1 MMEELDSSRKEPR
14 ITFPPMK
21 TGTTHVIEEREK
33 VSPVNSS
40 SNGEPGYSEKPQ
52 NEDLINSVSAL
63 INTRLTEFRSE
74 MITLINK
81 NGNQPMSLGDW
92 DSYYEDFEAN
102 NLPKGEKGKT
112 GDTKSDDLS
121 ALFKDSAENNN
132 NGAVVGQK
140 RPITNNDGGNN
151 TPAKVPCCQNPAKT
165 VSDVV
170 VDLEILNQV
179 DQEHQIPQD
188 LGDAISERLASVIKK
203 HCSYEPE
210 KFGSIKK
217 LREKLLIPQN
227 CGEICTPKLNREIFC
242 NNNIPGWVK
251 RTDKRS
257 QNCQVSVVK
266 ATAGILSCVII
277 YLRQKNKI
285 MLLIQ
290 SFSCTWPLSQ

>member
-1 MMEELDSSRKEPR
+1 MMEELDSSRKEPS

-21 TGTTHVIEEREK
+21 TGITHVNEEREK

-40 SNGEPGYSEKPQ
+40 SNAEPGFSKKLQ
-52 NEDLINSVSAL
+52 NEDLINSISAL

-81 NGNQPMSLGDW
+81 NGDQPMSLGARDF
-92 DSYYEDFEAN
+92 YYEDFKAN
-102 NLPKGEKGKT
+102 NLSKGEKGKT
-112 GDTKSDDLS
+112 GDTQSDDLS

-140 RPITNNDGGNN
+140 RSITNNDGGNN
-151 TPAKVPCCQNPAKT
+151 TPAKVLYCQNPAKT
-165 VSDVV
+165 VSDVE
-170 VDLEILNQV
+170 VDFEILNQL
-179 DQEHQIPQD
+179 DQEHQIPQN

-203 HCSYEPE
+203 HWSYEPG

-217 LREKLLIPQN
+217 LLEKLLIRRN

-251 RTDKRS
+251 RADKGS
-257 QNCQVSVVK
+257 QNCQTSVVK
-266 ATAGILSCVII
+266 ATAGMIKL
-277 YLRQKNKI
+277 
-285 MLLIQ
+285 
-290 SFSCTWPLSQ
+290 